1 MKTVRIGLAGFG
13 TVGSAVYRHL
23 RTESELMIR
32 RFGIRPMITALAV
45 RHPRR
50 TRVTALP
57 RIPLVSEAQ
66 RLASRSDV
74 DLVVEVMGGCGDAR
88 RLILSAL
95 KTGKPVVTAN
105 KAVLAEHGASLFA
118 ESRRQSVPLYFEAS
132 VAGGIPVIQA
142 LREGLVINR
151 FPLIYGIVNGTCN
164 YILTRMSQDG
174 LGFDEALKQAQ
185 RLGYAEANPSFDI
198 DGMDAAHKATVLAS
212 LAADGCVDF
221 RKVHVEGIRG
231 ISADDIRFARQLG
244 YEIKL
249 LAIIRRAG
257 TRGMEVRVHP
267 TLIPQ
272 GNRLA
277 SIHGATNSIMV
288 RGHVVGDI
296 EFSGPGAGGNATASA
311 VLGDIAQASLHI
323 VRRRAGITHK
333 ACASSPCLRSNGPQ
347 VLPIGQVTSR
357 YYLRLLV
364 ANQTG
369 VMAKISTVLGQ
380 ARIGISSVIQPQ
392 GHEGKAVPLIFM
404 LHDARGDL
412 MKTAL
417 DKIRNLSCIR
427 AQPQQLRVET
437 FES

>member
-13 TVGSAVYRHL
+13 TVGSAVFQHL
-23 RTESELMIR
+23 RAESDLMSR
-32 RFGIRPMITALAV
+32 RFGIRPVVTALAV

-50 TRVTALP
+50 ARAKTFPRAL
-57 RIPLVSEAQ
+57 LVPDTQ
-66 RLASRSDV
+66 RLAARPDV

-95 KTGKPVVTAN
+95 KAGKPVVTAN
-105 KAVLAEHGASLFA
+105 KAVLAEHGPALFA
-118 ESRRQSVPLYFEAS
+118 ESRHRSVPLYFEAS

-164 YILTRMSQDG
+164 YILTRMSQDDM
-174 LGFDEALKQAQ
+174 GFDDALKLAQ
-185 RLGYAEANPSFDI
+185 RLGYAETDPSFDI
-198 DGMDAAHKATVLAS
+198 EGKDAAHKATVLAS
-212 LAADGCVDF
+212 LAAGGCVDF
-221 RKVHVEGIRG
+221 RKVYVEGIRG
-231 ISADDIRFARQLG
+231 ILSDDIRFAHQLG

-249 LAIIRRAG
+249 LAVIRCAG
-257 TRGMEVRVHP
+257 TRGLEVRVHP
-267 TLIPQ
+267 TLIPR

-323 VRRRAGITHK
+323 MRRRAGVAHG
-333 ACASSPCLRSNGPQ
+333 ACASSPCLRPHGPK
-347 VLPIGQVTSR
+347 VVPIGHVTSR

-369 VMAKISTVLGQ
+369 VMAKISSVLGR
-380 ARIGISSVIQPQ
+380 ARIGICSVMQPQ

-404 LHDARGDL
+404 IHDARHDC
-412 MKTAL
+412 MEAAL
-417 DKIRNLSCIR
+417 GKIRKLSCIKAR
-427 AQPQQLRVET
+427 PQMLRVET